1 MKSEKIVWYLD
12 FLSLVVTRDDLV
24 FSVGQDESVRV
35 GRLMCHPESHDSTIS
50 VQMLQSK
57 GIHLIK
63 LAAYIS
69 PHIGAAVFDPGS
81 GLTPH

>member
-1 MKSEKIVWYLD
+1 MKRYIVWYLD
-12 FLSLVVTRDDLV
+12 FLSLVVTRDDPV

>member
-1 MKSEKIVWYLD
+1 MI
-12 FLSLVVTRDDLV
+12 LV

-63 LAAYIS
+63 LAA
-69 PHIGAAVFDPGS
+69 PLTS
-81 GLTPH
+81 GLLFLIPAPG